1 MKNED
6 EKAIRK
12 LRWWKWR
19 WKWKTRMIVKQSV
32 RESARSIC

>member
-6 EKAIRK
+6 EKAIGK

-19 WKWKTRMIVKQSV
+19 WKKDKWI
-32 RESARSIC
+32 